1 MSKQTQLLQT
11 EARTQY
17 RPRTTAS
24 SVSTSTSSQKA
35 CPICG
40 GMVEQKEMGTKS
52 GWTCLVGG
60 YAHYYQARYGH
71 LKRWFTSGKGNLR
84 EPVIQAMDCVA
95 PTP

>member
-1 MSKQTQLLQT
+1 MSEQRQLLRAA
-11 EARTQY
+11 ARAPDQQAAT
-17 RPRTTAS
+17 
-24 SVSTSTSSQKA
+24 TSTNTHSSRV

-40 GMVEQKEMGTKS
+40 GMVKEKQIGQKS
-52 GWTCLVGG
+52 GWICLVGG

-95 PTP
+95 PTS